1 MDLFILRIEACPDE
15 CRAERPCSTQDRL
28 HTDVSLSRSA
38 VPVALADPP
47 YANCKE
53 AHADGKYNIPRGAP
67 GYSAKLDRDRDGLAC
82 EG

>member
-1 MDLFILRIEACPDE
+1 M
-15 CRAERPCSTQDRL
+15 
-28 HTDVSLSRSA
+28 SLSLPVGA

-53 AHADGKYNIPRGAP
+53 AHADGEYNIPRGAP
-67 GYSAKLDRDRDGLAC
+67 GYLAKPDRDGDGLAC

>member
-1 MDLFILRIEACPDE
+1 MVAISS
-15 CRAERPCSTQDRL
+15 CRY
-28 HTDVSLSRSA
+28 SLGAVLAAAAVALSLPVGA

-67 GYSAKLDRDRDGLAC
+67 GYSAKLDRDGDGLAC

>member
-1 MDLFILRIEACPDE
+1 M
-15 CRAERPCSTQDRL
+15 
-28 HTDVSLSRSA
+28 
-38 VPVALADPP
+38 PVALADPP